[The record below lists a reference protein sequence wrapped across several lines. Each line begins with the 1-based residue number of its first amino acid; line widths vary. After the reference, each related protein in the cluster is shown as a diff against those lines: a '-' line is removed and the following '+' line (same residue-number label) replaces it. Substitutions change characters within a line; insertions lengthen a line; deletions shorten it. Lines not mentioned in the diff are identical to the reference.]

1 MGKKKNTP
9 ISVSQEEH
17 AQAQYTFEQYH
28 QIADNLRMSKD
39 QKQAETALAEINNLP
54 ESAQVDLLK
63 ELSKENQVD
72 AADVLTAI
80 NELSPLKSVRKEAR
94 RSLIRLESARI
105 YPRWEP
111 PIDRTPAISAIQLST
126 NPPRFLKGLVSD
138 TIKVQLLL
146 FWE

>member
-94 RSLIRLESARI
+94 RSLIRLESGRI
-105 YPRWEP
+105 YPPWEP
-111 PIDRTPAISAIQLST
+111 PIHRTPSITPIHLPP
-126 NPPRFLKGLVSD
+126 NPPPLCHH
-138 TIKVQLLL
+138 LLTPTL
-146 FWE
+146 NVPPL